1 MITYP
6 RFQTLL
12 SDVPDCSSMEEYIA
26 ECSGAVPADSA
37 EEAIRLLTAIWAMSH
52 NGLSNKSIAAACEM
66 PVRRIAITLDIPVRT
81 VEDWSSGVRNPSPWQ
96 LPLIAYA
103 VLSAYIGE

>member
-1 MITYP
+1 MITYHH
-6 RFQTLL
+6 FLALL
-12 SDVPDCSSMEEYIA
+12 SDVHDCSSLEEYIA

-52 NGLSNKSIAAACEM
+52 NGLSIKSIAAACEM
-66 PVRRIAITLDIPVRT
+66 PVRRLALTLGIPVRT
-81 VEDWSSGVRNPSPWQ
+81 VEDWSSGVRKPSPWQ

-103 VLSAYIGE
+103 VLSDYMGE

>member
-6 RFQTLL
+6 RFQALL
-12 SDVPDCSSMEEYIA
+12 ADVPDCSSLEQYIA
-26 ECSGAVPADSA
+26 ECGGAVPADSA
-37 EEAIRLLTAIWAMSH
+37 EEVIRILTAIWTMSH
-52 NGLSNKSIAAACEM
+52 DGLTIRSIAAACEM
-66 PVRRIAITLDIPVRT
+66 PVRRLALTLDIPVRT

-103 VLSAYIGE
+103 VLSDYMGE